1 MFPWRKGQKGVKM
14 TKGIITKITPYKSGK
29 GYFIGIEGQPKDFM
43 FFGKINLYVGD
54 SVVYE
59 EGRPSKDGRPTIK
72 TIRADT
78 IEAYVDE
85 DKSRSAPIQ
94 KEFRTHDAPKL
105 DSREAYWAAKEK
117 SDAEQKPIITR
128 LSCISSAA
136 QVYSGAQG
144 QDEKVLALAAKFEQ
158 FAKGEKV
165 A

>member
-1 MFPWRKGQKGVKM
+1 M
-14 TKGIITKITPYKSGK
+14 TKGKITKITPYKSGK
-29 GYFIGIEGQPKDFM
+29 GYFIGIEGQPNDFM
-43 FFGKINLYVGD
+43 FFGSLNLYVGD

-72 TIRADT
+72 IIRADT

-94 KEFRTHDAPKL
+94 KEFRTHDAPKA
-105 DSREAYWAAKEK
+105 DAREDYWKNKEIAEAA
-117 SDAEQKPIITR
+117 QKPIITR
-128 LSCISSAA
+128 LSCLSSAA

-144 QDEKVLALAAKFEQ
+144 QDEKVLALAAKFEA
-158 FAKGEKV
+158 FAKGEK

>member
-94 KEFRTHDAPKL
+94 KEFRTHDAPKA
-105 DSREAYWAAKEK
+105 DARENYWANKEK

-128 LSCISSAA
+128 LSCISSAC
-136 QVYSGAQG
+136 QLLQG
-144 QDEKVLALAAKFEQ
+144 EENETEIVIAVAKKLERY
-158 FAKGEKV
+158 AKTGE
-165 A
+165 